1 MTFDINIMF
10 NPINIKVVG
19 VGGSGCNAIGR
30 MEKDRIRG
38 VELIALNSDYQDLKK
53 IKADVRIQIGRKLT
67 QGLGTGMN
75 PEIGRKAAEEQ
86 RDEIKKAIEGAG
98 MVFVACGLGGG
109 TGSGAAPVVAEIA
122 KSSGALTVAV
132 VTRPFSFEGAWRAR
146 IAQEAMDSIKGK
158 VDSLISISNDKMLS
172 TLNPNTTLAN
182 AFWICDEILRQ
193 AVQSISDLVLSPGI
207 INVDFADVRSILK
220 DSGRAIFGI
229 GRAKGEK
236 RAEVAARAAIESPLF
251 DVNARGAKGVLFN
264 ISGGSDISLSEIEEA
279 AKIVTSEINSRAKVI
294 FGAVHDNNL
303 PKGEIKIMV
312 VATGF

>member
-1 MTFDINIMF
+1 MY
-10 NPINIKVVG
+10 NPINIKVLG

-30 MEKDRIRG
+30 MEKDRVKG
-38 VELIALNSDYQDLKK
+38 VELIALNSDYQDLRKVRADKK
-53 IKADVRIQIGRKLT
+53 IQIGRKLT

-86 RDEIKKAIEGAG
+86 REEIQKAIEGAG
-98 MVFVACGLGGG
+98 MVFIACGMGGG
-109 TGSGAAPVVAEIA
+109 TGSGAAPVIAQIA

-132 VTRPFSFEGAWRAR
+132 VTRPFSFEGSWRQR
-146 IAQEAMDSIKGK
+146 IAQESLDSVRGK
-158 VDSLISISNDKMLS
+158 VDSLISISNDKLLA
-172 TLNPNTTLAN
+172 TLNPNTTLVN

-229 GRAKGEK
+229 GRARGEK

-251 DVNARGAKGVLFN
+251 DVPARGAKGVLFN
-264 ISGGSDISLSEIEEA
+264 VTGGTDISLSEIEEA
-279 AKIVTSEINSRAKVI
+279 AKVITSEINSQAKVI
-294 FGAVHDNNL
+294 FGAVHDQSL
-303 PKGEIKIMV
+303 PKGEIKITV

>member
-1 MTFDINIMF
+1 MII
-10 NPINIKVVG
+10 PINIKVLG
-19 VGGSGCNAIGR
+19 VGGSGCNAIAR

-38 VELIALNSDYQDLKK
+38 VELIAINSDYQDLKK
-53 IKADVRIQIGRKLT
+53 IKADKKIQIGRKLT

-86 RDEIKKAIEGAG
+86 REEIEKAIEGAG
-98 MVFVACGLGGG
+98 MVFIACGLGGG
-109 TGSGAAPVVAEIA
+109 TGSGAAPIVAEIA
-122 KSSGALTVAV
+122 KKSGALTVAV
-132 VTRPFSFEGAWRAR
+132 ITRPFSFEGSWRTR
-146 IAQEAMDSIKGK
+146 IAQESLDQIKNK
-158 VDSLISISNDKMLS
+158 VDSLISISNDKLLA
-172 TLNPNTTLAN
+172 TLNPNTTLVN

-236 RAEVAARAAIESPLF
+236 RAELAARAAIESPLF
-251 DVNARGAKGVLFN
+251 DVPARGAKGVLFN
-264 ISGGSDISLSEIEEA
+264 VTGNVDISLSEIEEA
-279 AKIVTSEINSRAKVI
+279 AKIITSEINPQAKVI
-294 FGAVHDNNL
+294 FGAVHDQNL
-303 PKGEIKIMV
+303 PKGEIKITV

>member
-1 MTFDINIMF
+1 MR
-10 NPINIKVVG
+10 NPINIKVIG

-30 MEKDRIRG
+30 MAKDRIRG

-53 IKADVRIQIGRKLT
+53 INADKKIQIGRKLT

-75 PEIGRKAAEEQ
+75 PEMGRKAAQEQ
-86 RDEIKKAIEGAG
+86 SQELQKAIENAA
-98 MVFVACGLGGG
+98 MVFITCGLGGG
-109 TGSGAAPVVAEIA
+109 TGSGAAPVIADIA
-122 KSSGALTVAV
+122 KNSGALTVAV
-132 VTRPFSFEGAWRAR
+132 VTRPFSFEGSWRSR
-146 IAQEAMDSIKGK
+146 IALESIDLIKNK
-158 VDSLISISNDKMLS
+158 VDSLISVSNDKLLT

-182 AFWICDEILRQ
+182 AFWLCDEILRQ

-220 DSGRAIFGI
+220 DSGRAVFGI

-251 DVNARGAKGVLFN
+251 DAPARGAKGVLFN
-264 ISGGSDISLSEIEEA
+264 VSGGLDISLSEVEEA
-279 AKIVTSEINSRAKVI
+279 AKIITSEINSQARVI
-294 FGAVHDNNL
+294 FGAVHDQTL
-303 PKGEIKIMV
+303 GKGEIKITV

>member
-1 MTFDINIMF
+1 MF
-10 NPINIKVVG
+10 NPINIKVIG

-53 IKADVRIQIGRKLT
+53 VRADVKIQIGRKLT

-86 RDEIKKAIEGAG
+86 KEEIQKAIEGAG
-98 MVFVACGLGGG
+98 MVFVACGMGGG

-122 KSSGALTVAV
+122 KNAGALTVAV
-132 VTRPFSFEGAWRAR
+132 VTRPFSFEGAYRQR
-146 IAQEAMDSIKGK
+146 IAQESMDLVRTK
-158 VDSLISISNDKMLS
+158 VDSLISISNDKLLA

-236 RAEVAARAAIESPLF
+236 RAEIAARAAIESPLF
-251 DVNARGAKGVLFN
+251 DVPARGAKGVLFN
-264 ISGGSDISLSEIEEA
+264 VSGGSDISLSEIEEA
-279 AKIVTSEINSRAKVI
+279 AKIITSEINPRAKVI
-294 FGAVHDNNL
+294 FGAVQDHNL
-303 PKGEIKIMV
+303 PKGEIKITV

>member
-1 MTFDINIMF
+1 
-10 NPINIKVVG
+10 
-19 VGGSGCNAIGR
+19 

>member
-1 MTFDINIMF
+1 L
-10 NPINIKVVG
+10 G
-19 VGGSGCNAIGR
+19 VGGSGCNAVGR

-53 IKADVRIQIGRKLT
+53 TKADIKIQIGRKLT

-75 PEIGRKAAEEQ
+75 PEMGRKAAEEQ
-86 RDEIKKAIEGAG
+86 QQEIQKAIDGAG

-109 TGSGAAPVVAEIA
+109 TGSGAAPVIAEIA
-122 KSSGALTVAV
+122 KKSGALTVAV
-132 VTRPFSFEGAWRAR
+132 VTRPFSFEGSYRQR
-146 IAQEAMDSIKGK
+146 IAQESVNLIKSK
-158 VDSLISISNDKMLS
+158 VDSLISISNDKLLAA
-172 TLNPNTTLAN
+172 LNPNTTLAN

-220 DSGRAIFGI
+220 NSGRAIFGI

-236 RAEVAARAAIESPLF
+236 RAEAAARAAIDSPLF
-251 DVNARGAKGVLFN
+251 DAPAHGAKGVLFN
-264 ISGGSDISLSEIEEA
+264 VSGGLDISLSEVEEA
-279 AKIVTSEINSRAKVI
+279 AKIITSEINSQARVI
-294 FGAVHDNNL
+294 FGAVHDQSL
-303 PKGEIKIMV
+303 PKGEIKITV

>member
-1 MTFDINIMF
+1 MF
-10 NPINIKVVG
+10 NPINIKVIG

-38 VELIALNSDYQDLKK
+38 VELIALNSDFQDLKK
-53 IKADVRIQIGRKLT
+53 VKADVKIQIGRKLT
-67 QGLGTGMN
+67 QGLGSGMN

-86 RDEIKKAIEGAG
+86 REEIRKAIDGAG
-98 MVFVACGLGGG
+98 MVFVACGMGGG

-122 KSSGALTVAV
+122 KKSGALTVAV
-132 VTRPFSFEGAWRAR
+132 VTRPFSFEGSCRQR
-146 IAQEAMDSIKGK
+146 IAQESMDLIKDK
-158 VDSLISISNDKMLS
+158 VDSLISISNDKLLA

-236 RAEVAARAAIESPLF
+236 RAEMAARAAIESPLF
-251 DVNARGAKGVLFN
+251 DVPARGAKGVLFN
-264 ISGGSDISLSEIEEA
+264 VSGGSDISLSEIEEA
-279 AKIVTSEINSRAKVI
+279 AKIITSEINPRAKVI
-294 FGAVHDNNL
+294 FGAVQDHSL
-303 PKGEIKIMV
+303 PKGEIKITV

>member
-1 MTFDINIMF
+1 MF